1 MGIKDFELNFE
12 MIQGSKKISC
22 ERKRE
27 LFQNFLNEIEMIFFH
42 SSEYNNSPEKESA
55 ENLYSQIKNYLNEA

>member
-22 ERKRE
+22 ERKKE

-42 SSEYNNSPEKESA
+42 SCEYHNSPEKESA
-55 ENLYSQIKNYLNEA
+55 ENLYYRIKNYLNEA